1 MLDARKTTAIDSCR
15 SLRPLVFLSALSFS
29 VGWVRAGEETN
40 KDKEPKAA
48 PPAAKTRE
56 VKMRFLTLDV
66 PESWKQR
73 ESSSDMRL
81 GELEIPPAEGDKESA
96 ELIVYYFGAQG
107 AGSRKANIDR
117 WIGQFEVEGR
127 QSKVLGGKAR
137 AGEYSLIDVTGT
149 YQKPV
154 GPPVARKTAPMSGA
168 RMLAVILTTK
178 DGDVYLKLTGPAK
191 TVARAAVDL
200 RRAIGADPA
209 AEKPEAGTD
218 GKPAGEKS
226 SEPKKAG

>member
-1 MLDARKTTAIDSCR
+1 MLDTRKTTALDSCR
-15 SLRPLVFLSALSFS
+15 SLPALMLLSALPLAG
-29 VGWVRAGEETN
+29 GWVRAADETA
-40 KDKEPKAA
+40 KKKEDKAA
-48 PPAAKTRE
+48 PPAVKTRE

-73 ESSSDMRL
+73 ESTSDMRL
-81 GELEIPPAEGDKESA
+81 GELEIPAAEGDKEPA
-96 ELIVYYFGAQG
+96 DLIVYYFGAQG
-107 AGSRKANIDR
+107 AGTRKANIDR
-117 WIGQFEVEGR
+117 WIGQFEAEGR
-127 QSKVLGGKAR
+127 QSKVLTGKAR
-137 AGEYSLIDVTGT
+137 AGEYSLVDVTGT

-154 GPPVARKTAPMSGA
+154 GPPVARKTTPMSGA
-168 RMLAVILTTK
+168 RMLAVILATK

-191 TVARAAVDL
+191 TVARAAADL

>member
-1 MLDARKTTAIDSCR
+1 MLDARKTTTLDSCR
-15 SLRPLVFLSALSFS
+15 ALRALMFLSALPFAC
-29 VGWVRAGEETN
+29 GWVRAGDETGKKEE
-40 KDKEPKAA
+40 DKAA

-73 ESSSDMRL
+73 ESTSDMRL
-81 GELEIPPAEGDKESA
+81 GELEIPAVDGDKEPA

-107 AGSRKANIDR
+107 AGTRKANVDR
-117 WIGQFEVEGR
+117 WIGQFETEGR
-127 QSKVLGGKAR
+127 QAKVLAGKAR
-137 AGEYSLIDVTGT
+137 AGEYSLVDVTGT

-154 GPPVARKTAPMSGA
+154 GPPVARKTTPMQGA
-168 RMLAVILTTK
+168 RMLAVILATK
-178 DGDVYLKLTGPAK
+178 EGDVYLKLTGPAK
-191 TVARAAVDL
+191 TVAKAAADL

-209 AEKPEAGTD
+209 AEKPEAGAD

-226 SEPKKAG
+226 SSPSVR

>member
-1 MLDARKTTAIDSCR
+1 MLDARKTTATDPCR
-15 SLRPLVFLSALSFS
+15 SLRALMLLPALLFAGASI
-29 VGWVRAGEETN
+29 RADDEKGKNEE
-40 KDKEPKAA
+40 KKPA
-48 PPAAKTRE
+48 PPAVKTRE

-73 ESSSDMRL
+73 ETASDMRL
-81 GELEIPPAEGDKESA
+81 GELEIPPAEGDKEPA

-107 AGSRKANIDR
+107 AGTRKANIDR
-117 WIGQFEVEGR
+117 WIGQFEAEGR
-127 QSKVLGGKAR
+127 QAKVLAGKAR
-137 AGEYSLIDVTGT
+137 AGEYSLVDVTGT

-200 RRAIGADPA
+200 RRAIGADAA
-209 AEKPEAGTD
+209 AEKPEAGAD
-218 GKPAGEKS
+218 GKPAAEKP

>member
-1 MLDARKTTAIDSCR
+1 MLDARKTTALDSCR
-15 SLRPLVFLSALSFS
+15 YLRALVLLSALPFAG
-29 VGWVRAGEETN
+29 GWIRAGDETG
-40 KDKEPKAA
+40 KKKEDKAA

-73 ESSSDMRL
+73 ESTSDMRL
-81 GELEIPPAEGDKESA
+81 GELEIPAAEGDKEPA
-96 ELIVYYFGAQG
+96 DLIVYYFGAQG

-117 WIGQFEVEGR
+117 WIGQFEAGGR
-127 QSKVLGGKAR
+127 DAKVLAGKAR
-137 AGEYSLIDVTGT
+137 AGEYSLVDVTGT

-154 GPPVARKTAPMSGA
+154 GPPVARKTTPLPGA
-168 RMLAVILTTK
+168 RMLAIILATK
-178 DGDVYLKLTGPAK
+178 EGDVYLKLTGPAK
-191 TVARAAVDL
+191 TVARAAADV

-209 AEKPEAGTD
+209 AEKPETRTD

-226 SEPKKAG
+226 SEPKKPG